1 MDDRLT
7 SVAVTGEF
15 ILSEAKFSAEISKSK
30 FELEANTIMDEKL
43 PIQNEHLNKTVIA
56 SKEKHSS
63 VNSHEMNEELNT
75 CENIS
80 NSVFQMDTQSRSEVK
95 KKHKKSK
102 KKRLKN
108 NSE

>member
-1 MDDRLT
+1 MNDQLT

-15 ILSEAKFSAEISKSK
+15 ILSEAKLSAEISKSK
-30 FELEANTIMDEKL
+30 FELEANTLTDENL

-56 SKEKHSS
+56 SKEKNSS
-63 VNSHEMNEELNT
+63 VNSHEMNEVP
-75 CENIS
+75 NICDNIT
-80 NSVFQMDTQSRSEVK
+80 NSVSQMDTQSRSEAK

-102 KKRLKN
+102 KKRIKN